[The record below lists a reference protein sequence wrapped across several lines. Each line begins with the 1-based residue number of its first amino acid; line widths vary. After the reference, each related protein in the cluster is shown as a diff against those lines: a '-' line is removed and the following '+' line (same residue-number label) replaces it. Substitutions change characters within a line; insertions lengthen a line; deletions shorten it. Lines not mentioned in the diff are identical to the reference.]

1 MVFPFKNPSD
11 CRITCIY
18 GIKGTLWASGKHDG
32 VDLISTNDKT
42 ILAISDGKVIRSSN
56 TGAWGEHVVI
66 QMADGRSVVYAHM
79 IAGSRK
85 VAAGATVKAGQPLGI
100 MGNTGNSEGA
110 HLHIEIQKSYY
121 KAGAVDDI
129 AKFLGI
135 RNVKGN
141 VALIESEVDDE
152 VVTKTKIELNGKTVE
167 VDTILKDGHNYI
179 QLRDLSDILNIGYD
193 AVKKMPIVTTK

>member
-1 MVFPFKNPSD
+1 MGFPFKD
-11 CRITCIY
+11 ITKCKVTCIY
-18 GIKGTLWASGKHDG
+18 GIKGELWASGKHDG
-32 VDLISTNDKT
+32 VDLVSSGDKT

-85 VAAGATVKAGQPLGI
+85 VVVGATVKTGQALGI

-129 AKFLGI
+129 TEFLKIKNIKGKVQFIKEAEKVEKKTLNIVMPDGKVFPTLAINDNGSNYTQI
-135 RNVKGN
+135 RPLLE
-141 VALIESEVDDE
+141 ALGYKVGYI
-152 VVTKTKIELNGKTVE
+152 NGKV
-167 VDTILKDGHNYI
+167 TINK
-179 QLRDLSDILNIGYD
+179 
-193 AVKKMPIVTTK
+193 